1 MVDKTGARQL
11 ETPKLVRA
19 NQREWLENVRERAN
33 QGEPFG
39 IFNGDDC
46 EEIFNVM
53 DIPFMVINYWNQLI
67 GTKQM
72 GIYYN
77 DVLAKRGYP
86 TAHFAWGLASTM
98 DNDPDTAPWG
108 GLPTEAA
115 IIIGST
121 REDVEM
127 RITELWAREYGC
139 TVWPLEFC
147 LGTSLEKLLPPRW
160 WEIIKDDWNKLI
172 EPHKL
177 DERIQEEKALI
188 THLEVTTGKKFSL
201 AKLYEAMD
209 LLNEQMDYWK
219 KARDLIAETVPCPV
233 SLRDQLAMY
242 QVMWHRGTTMGRD
255 FLKAYYE
262 EVKERAENGIAAF
275 PGEKIRLMWMPGIPP
290 QWERFVEEKYG
301 AVTVCSS
308 FSAISADCY
317 ARTIKNDDPMR
328 AMVSRHILLF
338 IMSPDWMLKEAKL
351 HKCDGVVS
359 IKRVTTPITKN
370 YFEANGMPYLELPGD
385 LALSMYR
392 DDDEIRSALS
402 EFIETR
408 ILS

>member
-1 MVDKTGARQL
+1 MHKETGAQQL
-11 ETPKLVRA
+11 NTPKRVRA
-19 NQREWLENVRERAN
+19 HQREWLKNVRERAD

-39 IFNGDDC
+39 IFNGDDA
-46 EEIFNVM
+46 EEIFNAM

-72 GIYYN
+72 GVYYS
-77 DVLAKRGYP
+77 DMLKKRGYP
-86 TAHFAWGLASTM
+86 HDRFAWGLASTI

-108 GLPTEAA
+108 GLPTKAA
-115 IIIGST
+115 IIVGST
-121 REDVEM
+121 RADSEM

-160 WEIIKDDWNKLI
+160 WEIIKDDWDKLI
-172 EPHKL
+172 DPHKL

-188 THLEVTTGKKFSL
+188 THLEVTTGKKFSM
-201 AKLYEAMD
+201 AKLGEAMD
-209 LLNEQMDYWK
+209 LLNEQMNYWK

-242 QVMWHRGTTMGRD
+242 QVMWHRGTPMGRD
-255 FLKAYYE
+255 LLKAYYE
-262 EVKERAENGIAAF
+262 EVKERAEKGIAAF

-290 QWERFVEEKYG
+290 QWERFIEEKYN

-308 FSAISADCY
+308 FSAIAADCY

-328 AMVSRHILLF
+328 ALVSRHILLF
-338 IMSPDWMLKEAKL
+338 VMSNDWMLKEAKL
-351 HKCDGVVS
+351 HKCNGTVGVKRGDSS
-359 IKRVTTPITKN
+359 ITTK
-370 YFEANGMPYLELPGD
+370 YFEENDMPYLELPGD
-385 LALSMYR
+385 PAISMYR
-392 DDDEIRSALS
+392 SDDEIKSLLS

-408 ILS
+408 LLS